1 MQEVTSYEDAG
12 SAMFLGSVQSEDAPI
27 PPWTVDIVM
36 EGKTINCKIDSGA
49 DATVISEKSYKS
61 LKNKIPVSKTNVILN
76 IPGSKLECMGQMRT
90 KVCLN
95 KNTYMMNAYVVR
107 GAHVGNLQGRSAA
120 IQMGL
125 IKRID

>member
-61 LKNKIPVSKTNVILN
+61 LK
-76 IPGSKLECMGQMRT
+76 
-90 KVCLN
+90 
-95 KNTYMMNAYVVR
+95 Y
-107 GAHVGNLQGRSAA
+107 H
-120 IQMGL
+120 
-125 IKRID
+125 